1 MPTNT
6 TYASLFDDLTRYLE
20 RGGSTVTDATV
31 YAQIPRL
38 INLAERKLADRLK
51 LLGQIEVF
59 TSVAPGGGLQANNP
73 VVTKPD
79 RWRATASMGFGTGSG
94 QNTYKPLNLRG
105 YETALAYWP
114 DATQT
119 DVPEFYAD
127 VDLQHW
133 WIAPTPDQA
142 YPLRALCWMLPP
154 LLGPENQTNVW
165 TEVMPEA
172 LLFMSLLEAVP
183 FLIDDPRIPVWQQKA
198 NEALAVFDGQ
208 DTQRMFDRAS
218 RKDRP

>member
-6 TYASLFDDLTRYLE
+6 TFTSLTADMQNYLE
-20 RGGSTVTDATV
+20 RGGSTITDTTV

-59 TSVAPGGGLQANNP
+59 TSVAPSGGLQASNP
-73 VVTKPD
+73 VVAKPD
-79 RWRATASMGFGTGSG
+79 RWRATASMGFGTGTG
-94 QNTYKPLNLRG
+94 QNAYVPLNLRG
-105 YETALAYWP
+105 YEHLLAYWP
-114 DATQT
+114 DATT
-119 DVPEFYAD
+119 TEVPEFYAD
-127 VDLQHW
+127 VDLNHW

-142 YPLRALCWMLPP
+142 YPLRAVCWMLPP
-154 LLGPENQTNVW
+154 LLDSSNQTNFW
-165 TEVMPEA
+165 CEYASEA
-172 LLFMSLLEAVP
+172 LLFMALLEMEP
-183 FLIDDPRIPVWQQKA
+183 FLADDPRIPLWKDKA